1 MDTGN
6 VDSVFVAGKAMKRNG
21 KLLHVDWE
29 AVKKMV
35 TESRDYVVQKSGYRL
50 PQI

>member
-6 VDSVFVAGKAMKRNG
+6 VDPVFVAGKAMKRNG
-21 KLLHVDWE
+21 QLLHVNWDS
-29 AVKKMV
+29 VKKAV
-35 TESRDYVVQKSGYRL
+35 VESHEYVIRKSGYRL